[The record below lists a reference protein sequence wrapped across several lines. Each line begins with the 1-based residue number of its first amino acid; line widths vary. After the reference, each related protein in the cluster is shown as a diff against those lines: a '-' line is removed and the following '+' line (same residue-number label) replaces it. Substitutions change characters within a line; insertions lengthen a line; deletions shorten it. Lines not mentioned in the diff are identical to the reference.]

1 MNYKTITLQLGEQE
15 REVEVAYDVVFGDV
29 EICQLFDV
37 KTKLMISEDL
47 VGSCLVSILED
58 EIIRKLG
65 LEK

>member
-37 KTKLMISEDL
+37 KTKLMIAEDL